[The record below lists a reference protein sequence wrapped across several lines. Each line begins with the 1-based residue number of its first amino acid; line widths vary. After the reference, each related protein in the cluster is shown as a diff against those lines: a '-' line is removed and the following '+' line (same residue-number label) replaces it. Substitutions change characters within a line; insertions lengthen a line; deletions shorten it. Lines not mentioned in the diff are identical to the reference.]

1 MAAPAASK
9 PATPHVERRLA
20 AILAADVVGYSRLVG
35 EDEAGT
41 VARLKALR
49 LTLIEPLIA
58 AHHGRIVK
66 LMGDGALCEFASVVD
81 AVTCAVA
88 VQQAMAQAEPDEP
101 ADRRIRFRIGINL
114 GDIIIEDGDIFG
126 DGVNI
131 AARLEQLA
139 EPGGICV
146 SRTVKEHVQ
155 GRLDV
160 ALSPMGARRLKNIAE
175 PVEAW
180 RVVLDGGKPVRRPIL
195 AARPKL
201 RPAPAGALAL
211 LLAGVAGV
219 GGWWWHERQVA
230 AALASAKPGIAVL
243 PFDNFSGD
251 PAQARLADGITEDI
265 ITNLARFRDLDVIAR
280 NTTMTYKGKAV
291 DVKQVGKDLGVR
303 YVLEGSLQRAGER
316 VRVTAQL
323 IDATTGAH
331 VWSERWDRPAGDV
344 FAVQSEVAEKV
355 GSTLAGYT
363 GLIGEADRMRAKR
376 ERPENLAAYD
386 LYLLGVEAKHRLT
399 KESVAEA
406 IRLHRRATELDPGF
420 ACAWMGLAWA
430 LQVSRRWADDAERP
444 ELARQALAAAERA
457 VQLDPMDAEAHAAL
471 GSTFGINGDLIQ
483 CAAELGKALDLN
495 PSSADILTF
504 YADWASSFGEPEG
517 VPPRPTGRSGST
529 RTCRSGRRAPTAT
542 PISWSAA
549 TRTRCATSVRSPRSR
564 VAGTTWSAS
573 PRAWPRSGGKR
584 KRRRRWASSLLGRP
598 TSRPRPT

>member
-1 MAAPAASK
+1 M
-9 PATPHVERRLA
+9 
-20 AILAADVVGYSRLVG
+20 
-35 EDEAGT
+35 
-41 VARLKALR
+41 
-49 LTLIEPLIA
+49 
-58 AHHGRIVK
+58 
-66 LMGDGALCEFASVVD
+66 
-81 AVTCAVA
+81 
-88 VQQAMAQAEPDEP
+88 
-101 ADRRIRFRIGINL
+101 
-114 GDIIIEDGDIFG
+114 
-126 DGVNI
+126 
-131 AARLEQLA
+131 
-139 EPGGICV
+139 
-146 SRTVKEHVQ
+146 
-155 GRLDV
+155 
-160 ALSPMGARRLKNIAE
+160 
-175 PVEAW
+175 
-180 RVVLDGGKPVRRPIL
+180 
-195 AARPKL
+195 
-201 RPAPAGALAL
+201 
-211 LLAGVAGV
+211 
-219 GGWWWHERQVA
+219 
-230 AALASAKPGIAVL
+230 L

-344 FAVQSEVAEKV
+344 FAVQTEVAEKV

-483 CAAELGKALDLN
+483 CAAELRKALDLN

-517 VPPRPTGRSGST
+517 GAAAADRAIRLNPNLPLWSKGTYGYAYFMVGRYEDALRYEREIPEES
-529 RTCRSGRRAPTAT
+529 RGRNDLVRIAASLAALGRKEEATAAVGKLLARAPNFSTEAYLSD
-542 PISWSAA
+542 PEWGEAERQRLAA
-549 TRTRCATSVRSPRSR
+549 TMRAAGFPVCAGPERMVDIPPAQRLPECDAERAKAAAPRT
-564 VAGTTWSAS
+564 
-573 PRAWPRSGGKR
+573 
-584 KRRRRWASSLLGRP
+584 
-598 TSRPRPT
+598 